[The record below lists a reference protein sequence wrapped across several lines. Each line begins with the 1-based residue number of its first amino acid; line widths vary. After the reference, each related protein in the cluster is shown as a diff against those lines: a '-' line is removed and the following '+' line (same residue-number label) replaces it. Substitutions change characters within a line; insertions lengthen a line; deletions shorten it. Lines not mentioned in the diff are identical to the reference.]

1 MKKLVIQ
8 WKDARELGYADVMGR
23 VNGVAL
29 SITMDSGAEISLVLK
44 EAVQKCCY
52 AGDTS
57 GVHGFFK
64 GQVYKDVTVV
74 KVTFNID
81 DECIR
86 ETALALPGEV
96 LEWTAVFS
104 ANVRDKKN
112 RDRFIRVME
121 KKRYPN

>member
-1 MKKLVIQ
+1 MKKLVIPY
-8 WKDARELGYADVMGR
+8 KVARELGYADEMGG

-29 SITMDSGAEISLVLK
+29 SITMDSGAEISLLLK
-44 EAVQKCCY
+44 EAEQKSCY

-81 DECIR
+81 DKCVP
-86 ETALALPGEV
+86 ETALVLPGDV
-96 LEWTAVFS
+96 LEWTAVFITK
-104 ANVRDKKN
+104 VRDKTN
-112 RDRFIRVME
+112 RDRFISVME